1 MGSKVRSQ
9 PLQSKEIK
17 ISSTVLI
24 HKIYQRAIKPPKD
37 FYQIFKPSTFVQWA
51 RCPPGTQ
58 PGQQTQ
64 GFNLYIFLQQRE
76 FNVFWVEIGKQS
88 SDWSFKQKNQKL
100 SLKIT
105 GKMLRS
111 SQIHRQLAKLGLQ
124 MNSSQ
129 QRFLNKRKKA
139 SVKNPNTEADPVPF
153 ALFWSEF
160 LQSPTGDA

>member
-1 MGSKVRSQ
+1 MRFSKSSIKLTLCAGRLPNKQSHVLFKKQAHPVKRIHFTDVKTTQTISYDFSAILVQKDFKHGLKLRSQ

-76 FNVFWVEIGKQS
+76 FNVFWVKIGK
-88 SDWSFKQKNQKL
+88 
-100 SLKIT
+100 
-105 GKMLRS
+105 
-111 SQIHRQLAKLGLQ
+111 
-124 MNSSQ
+124 
-129 QRFLNKRKKA
+129 
-139 SVKNPNTEADPVPF
+139 
-153 ALFWSEF
+153 
-160 LQSPTGDA
+160 

>member
-1 MGSKVRSQ
+1 MRFSKSSVKTHIVRGATSKQAKSRSVQKAGPSCEKNSFYWCKTTQTISYDFIKILVQKISKMGTKERSQ

-76 FNVFWVEIGKQS
+76 FNVFWVEIGK
-88 SDWSFKQKNQKL
+88 
-100 SLKIT
+100 
-105 GKMLRS
+105 
-111 SQIHRQLAKLGLQ
+111 
-124 MNSSQ
+124 
-129 QRFLNKRKKA
+129 
-139 SVKNPNTEADPVPF
+139 
-153 ALFWSEF
+153 
-160 LQSPTGDA
+160 